1 MSKYVRPILMLAAL
15 VLLALAATA
24 VMAQEATTAPAAGTL
39 PPPTVAAP
47 AAAEGGQAAA
57 PAAEGGA
64 AAGEAGAAAPS
75 VSPLAPLGINSG
87 FLIAQIIN
95 FGILF
100 IAARV
105 WGWPWIVNM
114 LDSRAARIEKSLEDA
129 AVAANARRNAEA
141 EAEKIMSG
149 ARADVSKA
157 IEEARTRGE
166 EVSRQIEAEARAE
179 AERIR
184 AEARTAAAAE
194 RDSQL
199 AALRGQ
205 VASIAIAATQRLIG
219 ESLDNNRQQALVNDF
234 FSKVPAGARSFS
246 GHVEV
251 VSAMPLSADE
261 QARVRRE
268 IGTDDV
274 AFSVDPSI
282 LGGLII
288 RAGDRVVDG
297 SIRSGLNELSGRL
310 A

>member
-24 VMAQEATTAPAAGTL
+24 VMAQEATTAAGTL

-47 AAAEGGQAAA
+47 AAEGGEAAA

-64 AAGEAGAAAPS
+64 VAGEAAAAPS

-95 FGILF
+95 FGI
-100 IAARV
+100 IAVLAGV
-105 WGWPWIVNM
+105 FGWRPMRNM
-114 LDSRAARIEKSLEDA
+114 LDARAARIEKSLEDA

-141 EAEKIMSG
+141 EAEKILSG

-157 IEEARTRGE
+157 IEEARTRGD
-166 EVSRQIEAEARAE
+166 EVSKQIEAEARAE

-194 RDSQL
+194 RDAQL
-199 AALRGQ
+199 ASLRGQ

-219 ESLDNNRQQALVNDF
+219 ESLDNKRQQAIINDF
-234 FSKVPAGARSFS
+234 FTKVPAGARSFT
-246 GHVEV
+246 GHVDV

-261 QARVRRE
+261 QARVRKE

-274 AFSVDPSI
+274 AFTVDPSI

-297 SIRSGLNELSGRL
+297 SVRSGLNELAGRL

>member
-24 VMAQEATTAPAAGTL
+24 VMAQEATTAPAGGTL

-47 AAAEGGQAAA
+47 AAAGGEAAA
-57 PAAEGGA
+57 HAPEGGA

-95 FGILF
+95 FGI
-100 IAARV
+100 IAILAGAF
-105 WGWPWIVNM
+105 GWRPMRNM
-114 LDSRAARIEKSLEDA
+114 LDARAARIEKSLEDA

-166 EVSRQIEAEARAE
+166 DVSKQVEAEARAE

-194 RDSQL
+194 RDAQL

-219 ESLDNNRQQALVNDF
+219 ESLDNKRQQAIINDF
-234 FSKVPAGARSFS
+234 FAKVPAGARSFA
-246 GHVEV
+246 GHVDV

-261 QARVRRE
+261 QARVRKE

-274 AFSVDPSI
+274 AFTVDPSI
-282 LGGLII
+282 LGGLIL

-297 SIRSGLNELSGRL
+297 SVRSGLNELSGRL

>member
-47 AAAEGGQAAA
+47 APEGGAAAA

-64 AAGEAGAAAPS
+64 ASGETAAPAPS

-95 FGILF
+95 FGI
-100 IAARV
+100 IAVLAGAF
-105 WGWPWIVNM
+105 GWRPMRNM

-129 AVAANARRNAEA
+129 AVAANARRNAET

-166 EVSRQIEAEARAE
+166 EVSKQIEAEARAE

-199 AALRGQ
+199 ASLRGQ

-219 ESLDNNRQQALVNDF
+219 ESLDNKRQQALVNDF

-274 AFSVDPSI
+274 AFTVDPSI